1 MADSGP
7 LERWTLPEALVKQ
20 AARNPSASAIPESDS
35 SRRRWPRLSVDFDA
49 DISLSKLLDPTAWV
63 EKAAEAYKAYRG
75 YGLLVLGAQQVGKST
90 LWNYLLT
97 GETGTSVEKTAQTQA
112 VGGSLDDPRFRIFNM
127 KVLGIGVGVK
137 ALDVPGDP
145 QLRETWTHAFT
156 RIKPQGVVFLVDHDA
171 GPDAVADP
179 GYTPERMAEHA
190 QAFRDMRDIVLGHAE
205 VSENLR
211 SVLVLVNKYDVWHHQ
226 LSYGAI
232 NKHTGIYDLVAPL
245 NTGPARTSVRYD
257 YCSAYTGVNVREQLR
272 VMIKG
277 L

>member
-1 MADSGP
+1 MA
-7 LERWTLPEALVKQ
+7 E
-20 AARNPSASAIPESDS
+20 
-35 SRRRWPRLSVDFDA
+35 LSVDFDA

-75 YGLLVLGAQQVGKST
+75 YRLLVLGAQQVGKST

-190 QAFRDMRDIVLGHAE
+190 QALGDMRDIVLGHAE

-226 LSYGAI
+226 LSYGDAVSEREVS
-232 NKHTGIYDLVAPL
+232 HSCSTARSEMRRCVGARTGIRGERNQPDSPIY
-245 NTGPARTSVRYD
+245 RSRY
-257 YCSAYTGVNVREQLR
+257 L
-272 VMIKG
+272 K
-277 L
+277 